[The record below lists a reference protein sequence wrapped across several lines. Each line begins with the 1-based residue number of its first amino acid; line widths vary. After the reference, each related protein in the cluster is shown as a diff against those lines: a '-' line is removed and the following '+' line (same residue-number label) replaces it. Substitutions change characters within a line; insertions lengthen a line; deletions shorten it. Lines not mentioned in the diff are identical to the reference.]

1 MSYRPADHSIE
12 LPQIAA
18 GEEIGTAARL
28 SPADSRSLKKLITA
42 LIVAS
47 SISACTGSAGFN
59 MPIEPVDHGCHS
71 SGVGTD
77 LGGEG
82 SGCS

>member
-12 LPQIAA
+12 LAQIAA
-18 GEEIGTAARL
+18 GEEIGTAAQL
-28 SPADSRSLKKLITA
+28 STADSRSLKKLITL

-47 SISACTGSAGFN
+47 SISACTGSAGVT

-71 SGVGTD
+71 GVGAD